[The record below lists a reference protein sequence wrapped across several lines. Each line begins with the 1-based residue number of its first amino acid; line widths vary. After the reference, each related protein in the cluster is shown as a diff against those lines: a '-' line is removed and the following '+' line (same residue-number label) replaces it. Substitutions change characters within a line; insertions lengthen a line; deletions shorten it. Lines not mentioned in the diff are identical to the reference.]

1 MPRKK
6 RLDRKIE
13 RKGRKERKVRKV
25 RKGNSRRDETIWED
39 KKRSRAGVGR
49 GGGGINS

>member
-13 RKGRKERKVRKV
+13 RKERKEGEVRKWE
-25 RKGNSRRDETIWED
+25 KTTQEEMRR
-39 KKRSRAGVGR
+39 
-49 GGGGINS
+49 